1 MLTWTQRPDGW
12 YANGYVIRLVA
23 PFCWILTEVSAED
36 APSTMQ
42 AVSIPIEPLATSRTL
57 TEAKREAELI
67 EAAHVRSAF
76 YRRHMVFFL
85 IACSVAVLV
94 AGAAAPWGL
103 IMTVAAGAVALGVLS
118 RMAGHAFARSPFH
131 RHQIFYQ

>member
-23 PFCWILTEVSAED
+23 PFCWILTEVPAEET
-36 APSTMQ
+36 PSEIGP
-42 AVSIPIEPLATSRTL
+42 VSIPIEPLATSRTL
-57 TEAKREAELI
+57 TEAKREAEMI
-67 EAAHVRSAF
+67 EAAHMRSAF
-76 YRRHMVFFL
+76 YRRHAALFL

-94 AGAAAPWGL
+94 IGAAAPWGF
-103 IMTVAAGAVALGVLS
+103 IMTVAASAVALGALS
-118 RMAGHAFARSPFH
+118 RMAGYAFGRSPYR